1 MRTVAVMGAGAVGGY
16 FGGLLARSGVDVSF
30 IARGRH
36 LEALKRKGLIVK
48 SVHGDFSLPVEATS
62 DPRDVGEVDLLLFSV
77 KSYDTEHA
85 IRQALPMV
93 GPTTLVLSLQNG
105 VDNGEKLAAV
115 VGKGRVLVAAV
126 YVDSSVPEPGV
137 IEHKGEGRIIFGE
150 PDGGMSE
157 RTEQLEGFL
166 NRHGIPA
173 QASADVRRP
182 QWSKFVWNAAFNP
195 INAIIGGPVRRIVL
209 SPLTLE
215 LAQRTMEEVIQIA
228 EALGIELSNDLIER
242 HIHSTEIVDPGVKTS
257 TLQDLEAGK
266 PLEVEALSGT
276 VVRKGQALG
285 IPTPYSFSLYALL
298 VSLQQI
304 PT

>member
-62 DPRDVGEVDLLLFSV
+62 DPRVVGPVDLLLFCV
-77 KSYDTEHA
+77 KSYDTEQA

-93 GPTTLVLSLQNG
+93 GPSTLVLSLQNG
-105 VDNGEKLAAV
+105 VDNGEKLATV
-115 VGKGRVLVAAV
+115 VGKEKVLVAAV
-126 YVDSSVPEPGV
+126 SVDSGVPEPGV
-137 IEHKGEGRIIFGE
+137 IAHMGEGRIVFGE
-150 PDGGMSE
+150 PDGGLSE
-157 RTEQLEGFL
+157 RAKWLEVFL
-166 NRHGIPA
+166 NQHDVPA
-173 QASADVRRP
+173 QASEDVRRP

-195 INAIIGGPVRRIVL
+195 INAIIGGPVRRIVQH
-209 SPLTLE
+209 PLTLE
-215 LAQRTMEEVIQIA
+215 LARRTMEEVVQIA
-228 EALGIELSNDLIER
+228 EAFGILLPNDLIER
-242 HIHSTEIVDPGVKTS
+242 HLGSTETIGLEVKTS

-266 PLEVEALSGT
+266 PLEAEALSGT

-285 IPTPYSFSLYALL
+285 IPTPYSLSLYALL
-298 VSLQQI
+298 ASLQRT
-304 PT
+304 PA